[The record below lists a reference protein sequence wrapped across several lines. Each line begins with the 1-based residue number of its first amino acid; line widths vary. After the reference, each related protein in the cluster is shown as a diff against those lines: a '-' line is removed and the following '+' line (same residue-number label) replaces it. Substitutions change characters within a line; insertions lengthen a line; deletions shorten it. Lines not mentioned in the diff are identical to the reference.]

1 MNNHSLSTFAS
12 PVLSLAKWLRH
23 SSWVGYAM
31 ALVTFA
37 LALAARFKLEGM
49 LATGFPF
56 LTFFP
61 AIVLTAFFG
70 GRGPGALCAVLSVI
84 AAWFWFVTPDNPF
97 SLDFQTV
104 LVVIFFAAIAAVD
117 VIVIDLMTRALE
129 RLEAVQRETDALVEQ
144 RTTLFHELQHRVA
157 NNHMMVALVLAVQ
170 EKRLA
175 HNPEAVEALQM
186 ARRKFVLLS
195 RIHRRLY
202 DPANANMPFR
212 PYFRGLCDEYL
223 SASDA
228 TNIVCHVDSVEVSF
242 DSDRTI
248 TLSLLILEILA
259 NSIKHAFD
267 VDQAG
272 IVQIRLEE
280 TGPSQ
285 YLLTVQDNGRGTP
298 PGFDVENSERLG
310 MSILQG
316 FARSMQGQ
324 LSVSTPEGGAGTIVR
339 MSFPFTSVPG
349 RRSVADNQ
357 QAIYTTA
364 SEKFLQPE

>member
-1 MNNHSLSTFAS
+1 
-12 PVLSLAKWLRH
+12 
-23 SSWVGYAM
+23 M
-31 ALVTFA
+31 ALTTFA
-37 LALAARFKLEGM
+37 LALGARFKLEGL

-61 AIVLTAFFG
+61 AIVLSAFFG
-70 GRGPGALCAVLSVI
+70 GRGPGALCGVLSVV
-84 AAWFWFVTPDNPF
+84 AAWFWFVTPDKPF
-97 SLDFQTV
+97 SLDYQTL

-129 RLEAVQRETDALVEQ
+129 RLEAVQRETDALVDQ

-212 PYFRGLCDEYL
+212 PYLQGLCNEFL
-223 SASDA
+223 SASDGS
-228 TNIVCHVDSVEVSF
+228 NIVCHIDSVEVSF

-267 VDQAG
+267 FGQAG
-272 IVQIRLEE
+272 VIHIKLEE
-280 TGPSQ
+280 TYSSQ
-285 YLLTVQDNGRGTP
+285 YLLTVQDNGRGIP
-298 PGFDVENSERLG
+298 PGLDVENSERLG
-310 MSILQG
+310 MGILQG
-316 FARSMQGQ
+316 FARSMHGQ
-324 LSVSTPEGGAGTIVR
+324 LSVSTAAGGVGTAVR
-339 MSFPFTSVPG
+339 MSFPFTSSSVG
-349 RRSVADNQ
+349 RSVAMFNR
-357 QAIYTTA
+357 A
-364 SEKFLQPE
+364 SYPDVAEKSFQPE

>member
-1 MNNHSLSTFAS
+1 MNNHSLSTYAS
-12 PVLSLAKWLRH
+12 PVLALAKELRH
-23 SSWVGYAM
+23 SPWGGYAL
-31 ALVTFA
+31 ALVSFA
-37 LALAARFKLEGM
+37 LALGARFKLEGL

-61 AIVLTAFFG
+61 AIVLSAFFG

-104 LVVIFFAAIAAVD
+104 LVVMFFAAIAAVD

-175 HNPEAVEALQM
+175 HNPEAVEALQI

-212 PYFRGLCDEYL
+212 PYLQGLCSEYL

-228 TNIVCHVDSVEVSF
+228 SNIVCEVDSVEISF

-267 VDQAG
+267 VGQPG
-272 IVQIRLEE
+272 VVQIRLEE
-280 TGPSQ
+280 TDPSQ

-298 PGFDVENSERLG
+298 PNFDVENSDRLG
-310 MSILQG
+310 MAILQG

-324 LSVSTPEGGAGTIVR
+324 LSVSATAGGGTVVR
-339 MSFPFTSVPG
+339 MSFPFASASVG
-349 RRSVADNQ
+349 RSVAGNQ
-357 QAIYTTA
+357 QAIYTA
-364 SEKFLQPE
+364 SPEKSLQPE